1 MAKNQEKESNV
12 RKKDI
17 AKAYEKYAER
27 FTPKPKYFINSL
39 KAFVAGGAICMSAM
53 WLENRF
59 ISSGVSEK
67 DAGVYVVIILVMTAQ
82 LLTGLGW
89 FDTIGKHVGA
99 GVIVPITGFA
109 NSMVAPALE
118 YKKEGVVLGVGAK
131 LFSLAGPVL
140 VCGIT
145 LSIIIGIV
153 YWALEMVGAG

>member
-1 MAKNQEKESNV
+1 
-12 RKKDI
+12 
-17 AKAYEKYAER
+17 
-27 FTPKPKYFINSL
+27 
-39 KAFVAGGAICMSAM
+39 M

-59 ISSGVSEK
+59 VSSGAEEK
-67 DAGVYVVIILVMTAQ
+67 DASAYVVMILIIIAQ

-89 FDTIGKHVGA
+89 FDTIAKHAGA

-118 YKKEGVVLGVGAK
+118 YKKEGVVLGVGGK

-145 LSIIIGIV
+145 ASILIGLI
-153 YWALEMVGAG
+153 YLGLDLISIG

>member
-1 MAKNQEKESNV
+1 MEKEKAID
-12 RKKDI
+12 KKDI
-17 AKAYEKYAER
+17 SKAYENYAKK
-27 FTPKPKYFINSL
+27 FTPKPKYISNSV
-39 KAFVAGGAICMSAM
+39 KAFFVGGTICVVAM

-59 ISSGVSEK
+59 VSSGAEEK
-67 DAGVYVVIILVMTAQ
+67 DASAYVVMILIIIAQ

-89 FDTIGKHVGA
+89 FDTIAKHAGA

-118 YKKEGVVLGVGAK
+118 YKKEGVVLGVGGK

-145 LSIIIGIV
+145 ASILIGLI
-153 YWALEMVGAG
+153 YLGLDLISVG